1 MFKLAT
7 GVPNETNKQDDNKFV
22 PNFVKN
28 PYFHYANG
36 AFYSSSQL
44 DSNPS
49 SKPTELIEQKPIV
62 NGINLKNDLNRLITI
77 KVRDSDEFDFVEVD
91 LDVEQTSFE
100 QFKEIVLKELEYDCR
115 QMNFLKIRKLP
126 NVLIR
131 NSRDIKRLKEQQ
143 EIEVVFSKMK

>member
-62 NGINLKNDLNRLITI
+62 NGINLKKTFAKTNFCNRDF
-77 KVRDSDEFDFVEVD
+77 KVEG
-91 LDVEQTSFE
+91 
-100 QFKEIVLKELEYDCR
+100 
-115 QMNFLKIRKLP
+115 
-126 NVLIR
+126 
-131 NSRDIKRLKEQQ
+131 
-143 EIEVVFSKMK
+143 